1 MEIEDHAKC
10 TKQHAQTADKN
21 AKYRSSQIQADPSTV
36 EIAGPREDPRED
48 HDTKHQKSTFSS

>member
-36 EIAGPREDPRED
+36 ENAGPREDPRED
-48 HDTKHQKSTFSS
+48 HDTRFHKSLNF